1 MDKNTHKLIV
11 VSYELYSVENGE
23 EIFVEKT
30 DEQKPLQFYTGCDM
44 ALPAFEKAVKELNTD
59 SEFDFNLSPEEAYGE
74 FNPESVLDLDKT
86 IFSHQGVF
94 DEANVFVD
102 AMLPLQNEKGDRFIG
117 RVLEISDDKV
127 KIDLNHPMAGKTLH
141 FKGRIME
148 NREATEEE
156 VNDFLESM
164 RSHHCGGGCH
174 GGCGGGDSKGT
185 ADAAT
190 TMKAVD
196 VAADV
201 THNIKQIKDAQYFR
215 NTFHTDDLWREHGAA
230 IGGIVDGM
238 PAGIDIDMEFI
249 QSELNRRK
257 PGQSKITTDRKEDD
271 QVEMLSGIFEGKSTG
286 APIGFIVRNKSH
298 RSQDYENIR
307 DLFRPS
313 HADYTYYKKYGI
325 RDYRGG
331 GRSSA
336 RITLARVVAGALA
349 RLVLNKYGITIQAYT
364 SQVGSISL
372 AETTNSMTSRKRK
385 RTQCAAPIQTKH
397 RKWKD

>member
-349 RLVLNKYGITIQAYT
+349 RLVLNKYGITIQPTRHRWGA
-364 SQVGSISL
+364 SAWQRL
-372 AETTNSMTSRKRK
+372 
-385 RTQCAAPIQTKH
+385 QTV
-397 RKWKD
+397 

>member
-11 VSYELYSVENGE
+11 VSYELYSVEKGE

-59 SEFDFNLSPEEAYGE
+59 SEFDFNLPPKEAYGE

-127 KIDLNHPMAGKTLH
+127 KIDLNHPMAGKALH

-174 GGCGGGDSKGT
+174 GGCGGGDSQGNCGCGNN
-185 ADAAT
+185 D
-190 TMKAVD
+190 
-196 VAADV
+196 
-201 THNIKQIKDAQYFR
+201 
-215 NTFHTDDLWREHGAA
+215 EGC
-230 IGGIVDGM
+230 GCG
-238 PAGIDIDMEFI
+238 
-249 QSELNRRK
+249 
-257 PGQSKITTDRKEDD
+257 
-271 QVEMLSGIFEGKSTG
+271 SGCHS
-286 APIGFIVRNKSH
+286 
-298 RSQDYENIR
+298 
-307 DLFRPS
+307 
-313 HADYTYYKKYGI
+313 
-325 RDYRGG
+325 
-331 GRSSA
+331 
-336 RITLARVVAGALA
+336 
-349 RLVLNKYGITIQAYT
+349 
-364 SQVGSISL
+364 
-372 AETTNSMTSRKRK
+372 
-385 RTQCAAPIQTKH
+385 
-397 RKWKD
+397 